1 MLASAT
7 RLAGCSLHEKRKTN
21 PKEEKFRIWVL
32 SVNYCMSLYVRD
44 FSDIFL
50 TLMSQNP
57 ISHSLFLTLNGLKM
71 QLQNLTH
78 GQLTLQLY

>member
-7 RLAGCSLHEKRKTN
+7 LLAGCSLHEKRKTN
-21 PKEEKFRIWVL
+21 PKKAKFRIWVL
-32 SVNYCMSLYVRD
+32 SVNYCMSERCM
-44 FSDIFL
+44 SDIFL

-57 ISHSLFLTLNGLKM
+57 ISPSLFLTLNGLKM